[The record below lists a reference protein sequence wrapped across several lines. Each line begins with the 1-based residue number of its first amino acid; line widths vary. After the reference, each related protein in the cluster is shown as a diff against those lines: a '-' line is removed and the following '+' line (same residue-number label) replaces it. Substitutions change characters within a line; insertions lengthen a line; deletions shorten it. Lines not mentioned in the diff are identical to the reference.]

1 MHLAIICLLIGVIA
15 GLRALT
21 PLAAIVWASRFGV
34 LPFAGTPLAFLGSAI
49 TAWIVTALALFEL
62 VNDKLPNTPSR
73 TVPPQFIA
81 RVVMGSFAGA
91 AIGISYGGSH
101 GWQTA
106 AGGLVCGAVGAVIGT
121 LGGSAVRGKLAAAFG
136 KDLPAAL
143 LEDIVAIAGS
153 YLIVTHIW

>member
-15 GLRALT
+15 GLRAIM
-21 PLAAIVWASRFGV
+21 PLAAVVWASRFGL
-34 LPFAGTPLAFLGSAI
+34 LPFTGTPLAFLGSAV
-49 TAWIVTALALFEL
+49 TSWIVTALALFEL

-81 RVVMGSFAGA
+81 RIVTGSLAGA
-91 AIGISYGGSH
+91 AIGFSYGSH
-101 GWQTA
+101 GWESVAGA
-106 AGGLVCGAVGAVIGT
+106 AVCGAIGAVIGT